1 MSNKA
6 FDALCVENVKIRRQA
21 DDRFV
26 TNLPPARNNQKYC
39 EIWMKCINGDYCI
52 SLRPTFFQFQ
62 QEQQDMYGFGAQCI
76 VFSPT
81 GTTRQILESIIL
93 GLAPVFRSQLDLT
106 HPVPKQV
113 TGDYRN
119 EAAGVALIGMPVHA
133 GRIPA
138 LGVTRLR
145 ASVRGNGR
153 KAVLVV
159 VYGNRAYDDAL
170 LELRDLAMELGFVPF
185 AAAAFV
191 GEHSFSTA
199 DFPVAQGRPDKL
211 DLDKAQ
217 EFGKCVREKMIEVE
231 EGGGRVQLL
240 HVPGNIPYRE
250 GAKPSLIS
258 PETDAN
264 KCILCGDC
272 VESCPTSAISLNG
285 DTVDTDKMSC
295 LRCCACIRVCP
306 SGARIMLHPKIL
318 EFGRT
323 LHEKFAIRREPEL
336 FV

>member
-1 MSNKA
+1 MN
-6 FDALCVENVKIRRQA
+6 R
-21 DDRFV
+21 
-26 TNLPPARNNQKYC
+26 
-39 EIWMKCINGDYCI
+39 
-52 SLRPTFFQFQ
+52 
-62 QEQQDMYGFGAQCI
+62 FGAQCI

-81 GTTRQILESIIL
+81 GTTRQILESITL

-113 TGDYRN
+113 
-119 EAAGVALIGMPVHA
+119 AGEYEREDAEVALIGIPVHA

-138 LGVTRLR
+138 LAVTRLR

-199 DFPVAQGRPDKL
+199 DFPVAQGRPDKM
-211 DLDKAQ
+211 DLDQAL
-217 EFGKCVREKMIEVE
+217 EFGKRVRERMIEVE
-231 EGGGRVQLL
+231 EEGGKMQLL

-250 GAKPSLIS
+250 GAQPALIS
-258 PETDAN
+258 PDTDAN
-264 KCILCGDC
+264 KCVLCGDC
-272 VESCPTSAISLNG
+272 VESCPTSAINLKG

-306 SGARIMLHPKIL
+306 TGARIMLHPKIV

-336 FV
+336 FL

>member
-1 MSNKA
+1 
-6 FDALCVENVKIRRQA
+6 
-21 DDRFV
+21 
-26 TNLPPARNNQKYC
+26 
-39 EIWMKCINGDYCI
+39 
-52 SLRPTFFQFQ
+52 
-62 QEQQDMYGFGAQCI
+62 MYRFGAQCI

-81 GTTRQILESIIL
+81 GTTRQVLESITL
-93 GLAPVFRSQLDLT
+93 GLAPEFRSQLELT
-106 HPVPKQV
+106 HPVLKQV
-113 TGDYRN
+113 PGEYQGED
-119 EAAGVALIGMPVHA
+119 AGVALIGMPVHA

-138 LGVTRLR
+138 LAVTRLR

-191 GEHSFSTA
+191 GEHSFSTS
-199 DFPVAQGRPDKL
+199 DFAVAQGRPDKM
-211 DLDKAQ
+211 DLDKAL
-217 EFGKCVREKMIEVE
+217 EFGESVRKKMIEVRE
-231 EGGGRVQLL
+231 DWGNERLL
-240 HVPGNIPYRE
+240 HVPGNFPYRE
-250 GAKPSLIS
+250 GVQPALIS
-258 PETDAN
+258 PETDAL
-264 KCILCGDC
+264 KCVLCGDC
-272 VESCPTSAISLNG
+272 VEPCPTSAISLKG

-295 LRCCACIRVCP
+295 LRCCACIRACP
-306 SGARIMLHPKIL
+306 SGARVMLHPKIL